1 MPAECTPVS
10 CIHECTHMSMNAL
23 HCSMQCS
30 AFINAQC
37 THMSIMSIVFAN
49 SHAVQHTK
57 GNAVLYHLTPQ
68 LVRHLYTSAT
78 ACSHAHATVGA
89 PAESEEAM
97 LASGQDVVRCFS
109 DQEMLKYGAVGVAVA
124 AGDAHSV
131 VLVHQRRQ
139 VARSPCSL
147 YIQSLALFTLYSVS
161 CSCWLRVSC
170 FLLSLTCPVYP
181 PRVYMCYDYLC
192 IYVYWYVYA

>member
-1 MPAECTPVS
+1 MHAE
-10 CIHECTHMSMNAL
+10 
-23 HCSMQCS
+23 
-30 AFINAQC
+30 C

-49 SHAVQHTK
+49 PHAAQHTK

-97 LASGQDVVRCFS
+97 LASGQDLVRCFT
-109 DQEMLKYGAVGVAVA
+109 DQEMLKYGAVAVAVA
-124 AGDAHSV
+124 AGDAHSC

-139 VARSPCSL
+139 VARSPCSHL
-147 YIQSLALFTLYSVS
+147 IQSLALFTLYSVS
-161 CSCWLRVSC
+161 CWCCFRVSC
-170 FLLSLTCPVYP
+170 FLLSLICPVYP
-181 PRVYMCYDYLC
+181 QHVHICFECLC
-192 IYVYWYVYA
+192 RYVYWYVYA